1 MKSEDI
7 LAATLDAMRVRV
19 TRTFPDQVHAAL
31 AELSDEQ
38 IWWRPNE
45 QSNSVGNLVLHVTG
59 SLNHFLNRQ
68 IGGIVYERDRPAEF
82 AERKQI
88 PRAELL
94 ARFDE
99 MVSNANKTFEKLTPE
114 RAGDP
119 SLEPRMSSIIAEYV
133 VGIATHL
140 STHVGQ
146 ILWITKMLRAGAL
159 DEVWMKT
166 HRESA
171 WRPGKPEPK

>member
-7 LAATLDAMRVRV
+7 LTATLKAMRLRI
-19 TRTFPDQVHAAL
+19 TRTFPDQVRAAL

-59 SLNHFLNRQ
+59 SLNHYLNRQ
-68 IGGIVYERDRPAEF
+68 IGGIIYERDRAAEF
-82 AERKQI
+82 AERKKV

-94 ARFDE
+94 AHFDE
-99 MVSNANKTFEKLTPE
+99 MVSDAGKTFEKLTLE
-114 RAGDP
+114 RAGEP
-119 SLEPRMSSIIAEYV
+119 SLEPRMSSIVAEDI

-159 DEVWMKT
+159 DEVWVKT

-171 WRPGKPEPK
+171 WRPEKSEAK